1 MKADQI
7 GLYVHIPFC
16 VRKCNYCD
24 FCSFANIDTE
34 TRAKYVDSLCRE
46 IKGYHG
52 KSIRIN
58 SLFFGGGT
66 PTLLSVEEFKKIV
79 DAIRVTFVLSD
90 DLEFSMEANPG
101 TVVHE
106 KLLEFVKFGVNR
118 FSIGLQSIH
127 ENELKILGRIHTFDD
142 FLKTYNNMRRLGIAN
157 INVDLMYGLPEQNT
171 DSFNETLKTVTSLLP
186 EHISVYGLILEDGT
200 PFFRMKDS
208 LILPS
213 EDEECNM
220 YFSASEHLKAKGYS
234 HYEISNYS
242 KPGYE
247 SRHNLKYWKNKE
259 YIGVG
264 VSAYSYFNGRRYGN
278 TDDMSKYIE
287 GTDIISYDEPI
298 DLNTEKYEYV
308 MLALR
313 LQEGFSLNEY
323 KNKFSEDFLI
333 GREETVSKLI
343 KGGYISLSDGRIS
356 LTESG
361 FYISNY
367 ILTELL

>member
-16 VRKCNYCD
+16 VKKCNYCD
-24 FCSFANIDTE
+24 FCSFANIDIE
-34 TRAKYVDSLCRE
+34 TRAKYINSLCRE
-46 IKGYHG
+46 IKGYNG
-52 KSIRIN
+52 KSIRID

-79 DAIRVTFVLSD
+79 DAIRTTFVMSD
-90 DLEFSMEANPG
+90 NLEFSMEANPG

-106 KLLEFVKFGVNR
+106 KLLEFIKLGVNR

-127 ENELKILGRIHTFDD
+127 ENELKILGRIHTYDD
-142 FLKTYNNMRRLGIAN
+142 FLKTYNDMRELGITN
-157 INVDLMYGLPEQNT
+157 INVDLMYGLPEQNI
-171 DSFNETLKTVTSLLP
+171 DSFHETLKMVTSLSP

-208 LILPS
+208 LNLPS

-220 YFSASEHLKAKGYS
+220 YYSASEHLKANGYN

-264 VSAYSYFNGRRYGN
+264 ASAYSYLDGRRYGN

-287 GTDIISYDEPI
+287 GTEIISYDESI
-298 DLNTEKYEYV
+298 DINTEKYEYV

-313 LQEGFSLNEY
+313 LREGFSLNEY
-323 KNKFSEDFLI
+323 KNKFAEDFLI

-343 KGGYISLSDGRIS
+343 NGGYISLSDGRIS